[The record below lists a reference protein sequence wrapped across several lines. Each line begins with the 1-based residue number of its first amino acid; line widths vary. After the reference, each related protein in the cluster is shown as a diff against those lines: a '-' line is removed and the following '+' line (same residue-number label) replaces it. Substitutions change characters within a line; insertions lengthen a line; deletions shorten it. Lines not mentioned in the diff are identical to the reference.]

1 MFDTMSRT
9 NPAPINMHCREVDA
23 SLTAY
28 LHGEVGRS
36 ERELIRAHMAQCERC
51 QRELARLSAVQTHV
65 SRALH
70 VTADGV
76 KPSPHAWS
84 RLQAN
89 LALQRRPS
97 LNQRVRQAFS
107 SALFGQTTLL
117 RGMMLLASVI
127 LISAVA
133 VSTTLTY
140 RPSPAAL
147 PAAPLPSIKLQPQRF
162 SGPIDEPRP
171 PRPMTP
177 RTLSERVWDARAS
190 GIVPDPDANTTTG
203 AGEWFFLLGAAED
216 GLVRVCANCT
226 QLQ

>member
-9 NPAPINMHCREVDA
+9 NPAPINMHCREVDT

-65 SRALH
+65 SHALH
-70 VTADGV
+70 VAADGV

-117 RGMMLLASVI
+117 RGMMLLASVV
-127 LISAVA
+127 LISVVA
-133 VSTTLTY
+133 VSATLTY

-162 SGPIDEPRP
+162 SGPIDDAW
-171 PRPMTP
+171 PMTP
-177 RTLSERVWDARAS
+177 RIPNERAWDARAS
-190 GIVPDPDANTTTG
+190 DLVPDPDANTTAG
-203 AGEWFFLLGAAED
+203 AGNWFFLLGAAED
-216 GLVRVCANCT
+216 GRPVQVCVNCT